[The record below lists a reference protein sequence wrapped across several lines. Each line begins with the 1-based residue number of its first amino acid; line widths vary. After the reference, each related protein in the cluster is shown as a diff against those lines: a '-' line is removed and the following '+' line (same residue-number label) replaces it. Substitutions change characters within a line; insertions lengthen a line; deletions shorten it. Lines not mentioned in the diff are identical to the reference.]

1 MDITT
6 EHELKDCGTVVD
18 YYKQL
23 EGTDSIYG
31 LNQRI
36 LKIIEGLGFSDY
48 SVVWLCSIADEKAR
62 QLCSFPTELIKAY
75 YDKKY
80 YEHDILL
87 EQTKV
92 IFSPSNSSEI
102 QNYLG
107 SAPFIT
113 EWTEVMNDINHLNR
127 AFGFYNHFT
136 LPIKSQ
142 DNAGNAILT
151 VAIRGALPDALNKQ
165 FSEVWRELRALCEA
179 IDVVATR
186 DYPAEFLCEVL
197 PEFNV
202 SINEKPLR
210 VMATLANN
218 DFTIGQVADSL
229 CISVVTANK
238 HLENCRKALGVRTNY
253 AAIKIALANG
263 LIEYKK

>member
-6 EHELKDCGTVVD
+6 EHELKDHGKVVAYYKELHGTV
-18 YYKQL
+18 
-23 EGTDSIYG
+23 SIYA

-62 QLCSFPTELIKAY
+62 QLCSFPTEMIKAY
-75 YDKKY
+75 YDKTY
-80 YEHDILL
+80 YKHDILL

-92 IFSPSNSSEI
+92 IFSPSNSSEV

-113 EWTEVMNDINHLNR
+113 EWTEVMNDIDHLNR

-151 VAIRGALPDALNKQ
+151 VANRGALPDALSKQ
-165 FSEVWRELRALCEA
+165 FSKVELELRSLCEA
-179 IDVVATR
+179 IDVIATR
-186 DYPAEFLCEVL
+186 EYPAEFLCEVL
-197 PEFNV
+197 PKFNV

-210 VMATLANN
+210 VLSTLANN
-218 DFTIGQVADSL
+218 DFTIGQVSNAL
-229 CISVVTANK
+229 FISVVTANK
-238 HLENCRKALGVRTNY
+238 HLENCRKALGVKTNY
-253 AAIKIALANG
+253 AAIKIAMANG
-263 LIEYKK
+263 LIQYEV